1 MQIHLP
7 KQATSSS
14 WSKSVSNLYTMC
26 INLLIYPPWNKKL
39 PCFFMKIHRNLR
51 CVGLWL
57 KAVRQWTS
65 KLHGDSQKFCPSSQ
79 RSRNISLKPQWTCC
93 PNFWYFNLLSQRSRW
108 CYPFSW
114 VSKHAKIDW
123 SHANTLNDEPDK
135 LTANPSTYLVQPEM
149 VYYLCLSIENNS
161 TGTSHT
167 LQSQEH
173 QVNRGQHG
181 LFRVAGFQKNNHAR
195 TEDLSWKLSE
205 MFLMYFYVHIL
216 FTSFNLVLEAN

>member
-1 MQIHLP
+1 MN
-7 KQATSSS
+7 KQTP
-14 WSKSVSNLYTMC
+14 WWFSKKG
-26 INLLIYPPWNKKL
+26 P
-39 PCFFMKIHRNLR
+39 F
-51 CVGLWL
+51 
-57 KAVRQWTS
+57 
-65 KLHGDSQKFCPSSQ
+65 SQ

-93 PNFWYFNLLSQRSRW
+93 PNFWYFKPLSQRSPW
-108 CYPFSW
+108 CYPFGW

-205 MFLMYFYVHIL
+205 MFLMYFYAYIPFHQL
-216 FTSFNLVLEAN
+216 WSRTGSQLKSFTTSLISFKENITVYQ